1 MSNIGDVNGCSID
14 IIVRIICNTQR
25 ELLATNEDCNQ
36 WILEL

>member
-1 MSNIGDVNGCSID
+1 MDVKSN

-25 ELLATNEDCNQ
+25 ELLATSEDCNQ

>member
-1 MSNIGDVNGCSID
+1 MDVKID

-25 ELLATNEDCNQ
+25 ELLTTNENRNQ